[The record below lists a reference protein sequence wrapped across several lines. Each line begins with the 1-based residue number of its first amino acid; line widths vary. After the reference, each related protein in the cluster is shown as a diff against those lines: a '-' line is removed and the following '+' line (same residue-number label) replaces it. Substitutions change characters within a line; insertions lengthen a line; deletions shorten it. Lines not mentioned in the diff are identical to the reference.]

1 MAASWSSVAEA
12 ALRDRAGAV
21 QQNVFRVCDEPHP
34 LVISGMINK
43 CLAGDLEGAHW
54 DVMGLCGHGYAAS
67 DIVSTIFRVVRGM
80 QLEEFIKLEY
90 MREIGYAQMRVSEGV
105 SSRLQ
110 MSGLLAKLCQV
121 AARGGKCK

>member
-1 MAASWSSVAEA
+1 M
-12 ALRDRAGAV
+12 

-34 LVISGMINK
+34 LVISGMITK

-67 DIVSTIFRVVRGM
+67 DIVATIFRVVRGM

-90 MREIGYAQMRVSEGV
+90 MREIGYAQMRVAEGV
-105 SSRLQ
+105 ASRLQ
-110 MSGLLAKLCQV
+110 LSGLLAKLCQV